1 MEHGLIPRIVDRA
14 VANARVIRQAPEA
27 AGDWIAK
34 HISVHAAARMPS
46 SRVGSIYSDSG

>member
-1 MEHGLIPRIVDRA
+1 
-14 VANARVIRQAPEA
+14 VIRQAPEA

-46 SRVGSIYSDSG
+46 SRVGSIYSDFRISDVERLRRS